1 MLQPR
6 EIETPFNK
14 SPLVRAVT
22 AFLMVF
28 SILAVVTRIAT
39 RLLTAGSLK
48 HDDHTVIAATA
59 LAVVQS
65 IVVIVLGANGFGQ
78 HNYALSDAQTST
90 ILKCLYASGILYIV
104 TLGVTKISAC
114 MTVMNVAP
122 LGRRRGIFFV
132 MGAIGVWAVA
142 SVVVVIFQCQISSPW
157 NFYTGKCVDLPAFWL
172 FFEILNILT
181 DLATI
186 VAMMELVWNIQ
197 AQKSMKS
204 LVIFIFGSRVL
215 IIPAAI
221 CHIIFLK
228 RAVTDFKST
237 GDTFAF
243 WPPVI
248 IRQVVQ
254 CLSITTACI
263 PYLKPFL
270 DNLESGQMRAGDALM
285 YMKSGSGHSGNKSGN
300 KSADRKKT
308 TAASGSRTVDGPSSS
323 AHKASSSR
331 PSTKPFELSNMAN
344 SSKGPNV
351 TTTIMHD
358 DAQPS
363 WDGQSQSS
371 QTVLVQQSWRVDVEA
386 RPQSQA

>member
-48 HDDHTVIAATA
+48 SRRPHGDCCDI
-59 LAVVQS
+59 
-65 IVVIVLGANGFGQ
+65 VIVLGANGFGQ

-221 CHIIFLK
+221 CHIIYLK

-254 CLSITTACI
+254 CLSIATACI

-344 SSKGPNV
+344 TSKGPNV